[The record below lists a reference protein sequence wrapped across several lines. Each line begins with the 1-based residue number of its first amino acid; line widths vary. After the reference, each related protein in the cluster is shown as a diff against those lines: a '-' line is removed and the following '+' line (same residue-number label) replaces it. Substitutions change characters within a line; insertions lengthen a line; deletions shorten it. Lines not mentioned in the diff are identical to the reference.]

1 MDVSI
6 IVEYTVIRQT
16 PDYALCLQVQTQT
29 APISQLRQVNLS
41 NFGTLSG
48 GEIERFIES
57 HKMMMTD
64 K

>member
-1 MDVSI
+1 VAKAGI
-6 IVEYTVIRQT
+6 PV
-16 PDYALCLQVQTQT
+16 

-41 NFGTLSG
+41 NFGTLRRG
-48 GEIERFIES
+48 KIEPFIES